1 MSVWGW
7 VLVGLA
13 AWVVIAVVLALVV
26 GHFVRPD
33 RLTTL
38 DLLRA
43 REGTEVPAEATE
55 RAPGRPASVSDA
67 DLPAPRD
74 GDHDATTTSRRR
86 PEIR

>member
-13 AWVVIAVVLALVV
+13 AWVVVAVVLALVV
-26 GHFVRPD
+26 GHFVRPG
-33 RLTTL
+33 RPTAL

-55 RAPGRPASVSDA
+55 RPRAAPDRVSDT

-74 GDHDATTTSRRR
+74 GDHDDATTTSRRR
-86 PEIR
+86 PEI